1 MKRLLAITFVS
12 MGIAAPLSAA
22 PIVGTLNL
30 AGQVTVSA
38 TTIDWEASGAVPD
51 ATIVVGGAG
60 YFDALHDGL
69 PFTSYAQAI
78 DLTALPPIDGF
89 LHDFVDDDG
98 APAGM
103 YDDLE
108 FDLTSIVTPSAPLC
122 DGTEGVNEACRLGV
136 FTLTPTDGGNVDVRM
151 DITGIWQNSTPDDE
165 DTPAT
170 GIYTAELVG
179 TDIDTIIGIIA
190 GGGSIEDIS
199 YSATITSV
207 PEPATLLTFGAGS
220 ALLAAHRRRRAR
232 KLQA

>member
-1 MKRLLAITFVS
+1 MKRLLAITFVT

-38 TTIDWEASGAVPD
+38 TTINWEASGAVPD
-51 ATIVVGGAG
+51 AVIVVGGNG
-60 YFDALHDGL
+60 YFDLLHDGL
-69 PFTSYAQAI
+69 PFTSYAQAL
-78 DLTALPPIDGF
+78 DLTALPPVDGF

-108 FDLTSIVTPSAPLC
+108 FDLQTIVAPVAPVC
-122 DGTEGVNEACRLGV
+122 TGSEGIDQACSFGV
-136 FTLTPTDGGNVDVRM
+136 FTLTPTAGGNVDVRM
-151 DITGIWQNSTPDDE
+151 DITGIWQNATPDDD

-179 TDIDTIIGIIA
+179 TNIETIIETIT
-190 GGGSIEDIS
+190 GGGSIDDIS

-207 PEPATLLTFGAGS
+207 PEPATLLTFGVGS
-220 ALLAAHRRRRAR
+220 ALLAAHRRRRAQ
-232 KLQA
+232 KGKA